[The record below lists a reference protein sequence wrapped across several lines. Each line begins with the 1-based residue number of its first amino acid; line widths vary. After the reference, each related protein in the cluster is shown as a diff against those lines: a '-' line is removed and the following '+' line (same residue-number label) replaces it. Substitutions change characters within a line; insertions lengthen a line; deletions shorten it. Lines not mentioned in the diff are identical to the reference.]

1 MLATGSASLA
11 ARATVLFPP
20 RRIPPLLS
28 TSALCLSGIRQRLPN
43 SHQCCR
49 SFAVASSK
57 QDLRNQSKR
66 NNQQQPLSDNDEES
80 TFVPTKRLDVAIV
93 GFPNAGKS
101 QLLNAM
107 LGTKV
112 AAVSRKRHTTRDGIM
127 GVASDEATQT
137 QIVFCD
143 TPGFMTTPE
152 NKISHDLT
160 MMAKSSLPDVDF
172 ALVVIDAAKTKLT
185 PDYMNT
191 ISSLMWNA
199 LQNPSGGARF
209 SIVLNKVDLVKPKT
223 KLLDSAQTF
232 GKMADTMILE
242 TLKQT
247 AAQVNTQAQ
256 QTSVQAPPVPPEA
269 LMPEIFFT
277 CAKQGQKDE
286 GVQDVLQHLRDLA
299 IPNRDWL
306 LPDARQVTPLDYP
319 ARVEE
324 IIREKVYRTLH
335 REVPHQIQQRNRQL
349 ELVRGD
355 TPDKDASSSSSSSL
369 EDTATPPTPPGGS
382 SSSNNNVVL
391 IQQDLLVRSK
401 SHLNLLQKSS
411 GMNLQRIHDAAVPEL
426 RKLFQCEVFLTLN
439 GKLVSRNRR

>member
-1 MLATGSASLA
+1 M
-11 ARATVLFPP
+11 LFPL
-20 RRIPPLLS
+20 RRISPQLS
-28 TSALCLSGIRQRLPN
+28 TSTCHLQGILQDQSYCHQRY
-43 SHQCCR
+43 R
-49 SFAVASSK
+49 SFAVASKKKDPRK
-57 QDLRNQSKR
+57 QSQRE
-66 NNQQQPLSDNDEES
+66 NQQQPPSDNDEEA
-80 TFVPTKRLDVAIV
+80 TVVATKRLDVAIV

-160 MMAKSSLPDVDF
+160 MMAKSSLSDVDF

-199 LQNPSGGARF
+199 LQNPSGSAKF

-223 KLLDSAQTF
+223 KLLDAAQTF

-242 TLKQT
+242 TLKRT
-247 AAQVNTQAQ
+247 AEQVNNSQIQ
-256 QTSVQAPPVPPEA
+256 QTSSSSSVQAPPVPPEE

-277 CAKQGQKDE
+277 CAKQGQNDE
-286 GVQDVLQHLRDLA
+286 GVQDVLQYLRDLA

-306 LPDARQVTPLDYP
+306 LPDAHQVTALDYP
-319 ARVEE
+319 GRVEE
-324 IIREKVYRTLH
+324 IIREKIYRTLH

-355 TPDKDASSSSSSSL
+355 TSEKDTSPPSS
-369 EDTATPPTPPGGS
+369 EDDNATPKSISGG
-382 SSSNNNVVL
+382 SSNNNVVL